1 MGWQIVSINDLPVGK
16 RILRLG
22 ARGEAVAKLQEWLG
36 ENGFYS
42 GKADGFYGFLT
53 MEAVLSLQKVFK
65 LRRDG
70 IAGPEVFR
78 TLEKVTRKT
87 GRVIYTVKSGE
98 TLAEISRKFGVNP
111 AAWRTLP
118 NYRTTVKD
126 IYPGKKLLLFKKSF
140 FIWEDRAT
148 VPREG
153 LTFSG
158 RIRSGIRLNRDGTI
172 DWSAIEPESHT
183 YFLLSGE
190 SEVWEEGL
198 TSRKWQRKLASAVKL
213 LRLRYG
219 WDFRNAPSNLTASW
233 EVFLKTQLRFRGGHP
248 FDLVLLPFPVTATG
262 YDHRLL
268 RLISVIGPY
277 ARMILVEPRLED
289 QSPDLLKAAAA
300 YLEKA
305 MPQFSRWGAERE
317 ILWVDSPQGWN
328 WSEDKPPE
336 RVSFREIKIIRAM
349 HSQPGE
355 YCKASRLCALNYLK
369 QGKRQTLIYRD
380 LRSWSDLLQRLNRY
394 NFGGVVIRDFQQLGS
409 AGPELIAAG
418 FAVSQ
423 GTVL

>member
-1 MGWQIVSINDLPVGK
+1 
-16 RILRLG
+16 
-22 ARGEAVAKLQEWLG
+22 
-36 ENGFYS
+36 
-42 GKADGFYGFLT
+42 
-53 MEAVLSLQKVFK
+53 
-65 LRRDG
+65 
-70 IAGPEVFR
+70 
-78 TLEKVTRKT
+78 
-87 GRVIYTVKSGE
+87 
-98 TLAEISRKFGVNP
+98 
-111 AAWRTLP
+111 
-118 NYRTTVKD
+118 
-126 IYPGKKLLLFKKSF
+126 
-140 FIWEDRAT
+140 
-148 VPREG
+148 
-153 LTFSG
+153 
-158 RIRSGIRLNRDGTI
+158 
-172 DWSAIEPESHT
+172 
-183 YFLLSGE
+183 
-190 SEVWEEGL
+190 
-198 TSRKWQRKLASAVKL
+198 
-213 LRLRYG
+213 
-219 WDFRNAPSNLTASW
+219 
-233 EVFLKTQLRFRGGHP
+233 
-248 FDLVLLPFPVTATG
+248 
-262 YDHRLL
+262 
-268 RLISVIGPY
+268 
-277 ARMILVEPRLED
+277 MILVEPRLED